1 MSLSQLF
8 NVHLKS
14 KLKSALERSRTARP
28 SIDKISALVRRMN
41 DTYEEYIGVKE
52 VRSVQAQ
59 VLEAESKFIENHK
72 KRRAASD
79 QLKNVREQLQQIR
92 DRLNTMPR
100 GDEAYLKLI
109 TDEHHL
115 IKQEK
120 SIYKELTLKEDA
132 ERESFESFSRRLLST
147 QELERARQEKTKYL
161 AALGSVA
168 GALLGIIATTINY
181 ALKKNDFKKILQ
193 AIESRPEP
201 QVILVPEKANSSI
214 VEPVDTKIQE
224 QIVELIDTLRTT
236 HESSQSDLEYKTK
249 VNAIIIVATSYALIA
264 LTMPLI
270 FKMFGG

>member
-1 MSLSQLF
+1 MD
-8 NVHLKS
+8 K
-14 KLKSALERSRTARP
+14 SRTLSP
-28 SIDKISALVRRMN
+28 SVEKMSNLVKKIN

-52 VRSVQAQ
+52 VRSVQAK
-59 VLEAESKFIENHK
+59 VLEAESIFIENHK

-120 SIYKELTLKEDA
+120 SFYRDLSIKEDA

-181 ALKKNDFKKILQ
+181 ALKKNDFKRILE
-193 AIESRPEP
+193 AIENRQEP
-201 QVILVPEKANSSI
+201 QVIVVPEVAPATESADNS
-214 VEPVDTKIQE
+214 KIQE

-236 HESSQSDLEYKTK
+236 HELSQSDLEYKTK
-249 VNAIIIVATSYALIA
+249 VNAIILVATSYALIA

-270 FKMFGG
+270 FKIFGG